1 MTLPSRRSETD
12 LKLLRVFATIV
23 ACGGFT
29 PAQMQLNVS
38 AATISGQMAEL
49 ERRLGLRLC
58 ERGRSGFRVTEAG
71 RKVLE
76 AANHLFEAHR
86 SFQTSVADLRGETV
100 GILRLGI
107 VDNTITNP
115 DARIR
120 EALGRV
126 AQAAEGIQIAI
137 TIDEPVS
144 LERALLEGRADA
156 AIAAFHH
163 HAPGLAYEPLFREE
177 QALYCG
183 KGHPLFRRAPD
194 KVSIEEINRCR
205 YVARGYMGERQTPRL
220 ISPRRAG
227 TSDHMEPIAL
237 LILSGQYI
245 GYLPVH
251 YALTWE
257 RTGSM
262 RPLLPESLSYTSR
275 FEIAYRRAR
284 LREPLLQC
292 LVGELREAHRAAGSP

>member
-1 MTLPSRRSETD
+1 
-12 LKLLRVFATIV
+12 
-23 ACGGFT
+23 
-29 PAQMQLNVS
+29 
-38 AATISGQMAEL
+38 
-49 ERRLGLRLC
+49 
-58 ERGRSGFRVTEAG
+58 GFRVTEAG

-86 SFQTSVADLRGETV
+86 SFQSSVANLRGETV

-137 TIDEPVS
+137 TIGEPVS

-163 HAPGLAYEPLFREE
+163 HAPGLAYEPLLREE

-183 KGHPLFRRAPD
+183 QGHP
-194 KVSIEEINRCR
+194 
-205 YVARGYMGERQTPRL
+205 
-220 ISPRRAG
+220 
-227 TSDHMEPIAL
+227 
-237 LILSGQYI
+237 
-245 GYLPVH
+245 
-251 YALTWE
+251 
-257 RTGSM
+257 
-262 RPLLPESLSYTSR
+262 PL
-275 FEIAYRRAR
+275 RRAR
-284 LREPLLQC
+284 LHGRTSDAAPDLAAQSRHKRSHGTDRAPDSQRPVYRLSPGALRPDMGTNRQHAPPSAGEPVLH
-292 LVGELREAHRAAGSP
+292 VALRNRLSTRPVA